1 MDININKIYKENY
14 KSNFYYSFAF
24 LPKNKRTAI
33 NKFYSFC
40 QISDEI
46 ADCDLELDIKKKNL
60 QEWKN
65 ELKLAFESKSNI
77 FILNEIKDIA
87 EQFSIPKSLFF
98 ELLEGMEMDL
108 NNKTY
113 NTYQDLECYCY
124 KVASVVGLIIIKIV
138 GYRNKKA
145 EDYAIN
151 LGKALQL
158 TNILRDVKNDYKM
171 GRIYFPLDDLH
182 SFNVKKEFFK
192 DEILTKE
199 LFNLLQSYYYK
210 AISYYNAAD
219 SLLDKEDKRR
229 FLVPIIM
236 RNIYYSIL
244 VKIKDNNFD
253 VFNYNYKLSKF
264 QKIYIIL
271 KTIIKN
277 IFT

>member
-46 ADCDLELDIKKKNL
+46 ADCDLEQDIKKKNL

-138 GYRNKKA
+138 GYKNKTA

>member
-46 ADCDLELDIKKKNL
+46 ADCDLEQDIKKKNL

-108 NNKTY
+108 NNKIY
-113 NTYQDLECYCY
+113 NTFEDLERYCY

-138 GYRNKKA
+138 GYKNKTA

>member
-46 ADCDLELDIKKKNL
+46 ADCDLEQDIKKKNL

-77 FILNEIKDIA
+77 FILNEIKDIS

-138 GYRNKKA
+138 GYKNKTA

>member
-46 ADCDLELDIKKKNL
+46 ADCDLEQDIKKKNL

-77 FILNEIKDIA
+77 FILNEIKDIS

-108 NNKTY
+108 NNKIY
-113 NTYQDLECYCY
+113 NTFEDLERYCY

-138 GYRNKKA
+138 GYKNKTA

-229 FLVPIIM
+229 FLVPTIM

>member
-46 ADCDLELDIKKKNL
+46 ADCDLEQDIKKKNL

-113 NTYQDLECYCY
+113 NTFKDLECYCY

-138 GYRNKKA
+138 GYKNKTA

-182 SFNVKKEFFK
+182 NFNVKKEFFK

-199 LFNLLQSYYYK
+199 LFNLFQSYYYK

-229 FLVPIIM
+229 FLVPTIM

>member
-46 ADCDLELDIKKKNL
+46 ADCDLEQDIKKKNL